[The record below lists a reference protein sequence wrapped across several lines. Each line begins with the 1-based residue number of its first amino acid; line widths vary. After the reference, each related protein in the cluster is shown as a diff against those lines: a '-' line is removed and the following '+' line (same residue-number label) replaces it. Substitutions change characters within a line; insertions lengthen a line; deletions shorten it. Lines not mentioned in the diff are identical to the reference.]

1 MIITLICAPI
11 VTGVVVSIITSPVA
25 SSGGTDKPSIPRVNF
40 DAGVN
45 LCAKFNLA
53 VQCVLSSIGSDS
65 YMTREPTD
73 NLNGVPT
80 CGGNLPGFMRWASS
94 HAIPNADGLVLSVAS
109 RGRAS
114 VEVEDLRV
122 SVLKRQPTPR
132 TTQIDCASGEGGGPS
147 NYIYATV
154 ILDHNPP
161 SVSYYCGS
169 NPCPVPNVTIEPGG
183 SAQIHINAYGNHSL
197 TEWVA
202 RIDLIINGK
211 LETLNLGS

>member
-1 MIITLICAPI
+1 M
-11 VTGVVVSIITSPVA
+11 
-25 SSGGTDKPSIPRVNF
+25 
-40 DAGVN
+40 
-45 LCAKFNLA
+45 
-53 VQCVLSSIGSDS
+53 
-65 YMTREPTD
+65 
-73 NLNGVPT
+73 
-80 CGGNLPGFMRWASS
+80 
-94 HAIPNADGLVLSVAS
+94 
-109 RGRAS
+109 
-114 VEVEDLRV
+114 EVEDLRV